1 MKQNY
6 NIAGLDLPNI
16 DPADKLNRILSSALK
31 KTGIDS
37 IKNDIPMLP
46 MLPFWNATYFNLD
59 KVKIFQDSTTVEQNL
74 ILQLCS
80 QGILEEAYFIEK
92 AGVGFMAKMI
102 LLAETTQERMLYGLF
117 AADEVTH
124 LSQISNFLPNPEV
137 SNNPFLDLLEE
148 VVKNDDKT
156 VLLFVLQVV
165 LEGWGLTH
173 YRSIAK
179 DCQNPQLSAILQS
192 FLQDESRH
200 HATGVTLFEKTF
212 LSKSSQEIIVEILA
226 MFLQMVQVGPQS
238 VVTAIEK
245 IKGHLSKQ
253 DKINIFQQLETENHS
268 GSRLKL
274 LRSLMHSP
282 NSEKILEN
290 LQNKGSFQALKPN
303 QCVF

>member
-1 MKQNY
+1 MNYNY
-6 NIAGLDLPNI
+6 NIAGLDLPKLEQE
-16 DPADKLNRILSSALK
+16 DKLNRILSSALE
-31 KTGIDS
+31 KTGGNLRNNN
-37 IKNDIPMLP
+37 KPLV
-46 MLPFWNATYFNLD
+46 PFWDAKYFNLD
-59 KVKIFQDSTTVEQNL
+59 KVKIFQDSTSGEQTS

-80 QGILEEAYFIEK
+80 LEILEEAYFIEK
-92 AGVGFMAKMI
+92 AGVGYMAKMV
-102 LLAETTQERMLYGLF
+102 LLAETTEERMLYGLF
-117 AADEVTH
+117 VADEVTH
-124 LSQISNFLPNPEV
+124 LSQISSFLSNPEAT
-137 SNNPFLDLLEE
+137 NNPFLDLLED
-148 VVKNDDKT
+148 VVKSDDKT

-179 DCQNPQLSAILQS
+179 DCQSPQLGQIFQG

-200 HATGVTLFEKTF
+200 HATGVTLFEKIF

-282 NSEKILEN
+282 NSENILEN

>member
-1 MKQNY
+1 MNY
-6 NIAGLDLPNI
+6 KYTVAGLDLPKLEQE
-16 DPADKLNRILSSALK
+16 DKLNRILSSALEK
-31 KTGIDS
+31 AGGNS
-37 IKNDIPMLP
+37 RKNDIPLI
-46 MLPFWNATYFNLD
+46 PFWDAKYFNLD
-59 KVKIFQDSTTVEQNL
+59 NVKIFQDSTTVEQSS

-80 QGILEEAYFIEK
+80 LGILEEAYFIEK
-92 AGVGFMAKMI
+92 AGVGYMAKMV
-102 LLAETTQERMLYGLF
+102 LLAETTEERMLYGLF

-124 LSQISNFLPNPEV
+124 LSQISRFLSNPEA
-137 SNNPFLDLLEE
+137 SNNPFLDLLED
-148 VVKNDDKT
+148 VVKSDDKT

-179 DCQNPQLSAILQS
+179 DCQNPQLSAIFTG

-200 HATGVTLFEKTF
+200 HATGVSLFEKVS

-226 MFLQMVQVGPQS
+226 MFLQMVQVGPQT
-238 VVTAIEK
+238 VVTAVEK

-253 DKINIFQQLETENHS
+253 DKVNIFQQLDTENHS

-274 LRSLMHSP
+274 LRNLMHLP
-282 NSEKILEN
+282 NAGNILGY

>member
-1 MKQNY
+1 MKHNY
-6 NIAGLDLPNI
+6 NIAGLDLPKI
-16 DPADKLNRILSSALK
+16 EPTDKLNRILSSALE

-37 IKNDIPMLP
+37 VQVNIP
-46 MLPFWNATYFNLD
+46 MLPFWDAKYFNLD

-92 AGVGFMAKMI
+92 AGVGYMAKMI

-117 AADEVTH
+117 AADEVTL
-124 LSQISNFLPNPEV
+124 LSQINHFLPNPEI

-148 VVKNDDKT
+148 VVENDDKT

-173 YRSIAK
+173 YPSIAK
-179 DCQNPQLSAILQS
+179 DCQNFQLSAILQS

-200 HATGVTLFEKTF
+200 HATGVTLFEKTS
-212 LSKSSQEIIVEILA
+212 LSKSSQEIIVEILFL
-226 MFLQMVQVGPQS
+226 FLQMVQLGPQS
-238 VVTAIEK
+238 VVAAVEK

-253 DKINIFQQLETENHS
+253 DKINIFQQLDTENHS
-268 GSRLKL
+268 GSRLKIL
-274 LRSLMHSP
+274 HNLINLP
-282 NSEKILEN
+282 NTESILEN
-290 LQNKGSFQALKPN
+290 LQMKGSFQSLKPS
-303 QCVF
+303 QCIF